1 MTVLGSPGVKG
12 RYLGSEPD
20 SSNGVHQVFV
30 VFTKVPIHGISVMQ
44 RPAEAMME
52 PKAPTYGIRG
62 AASPPKVTAYG
73 GGSHARGTKGPQIWD
88 AEPGWYGLMPPQRSP
103 SMGCA
108 ACQKYERTPDMG
120 HVPGPGRPDAP
131 KGHHLW
137 GGVSAQ
143 RHREARGSKVVIGV
157 GTERFG

>member
-73 GGSHARGTKGPQIWD
+73 GGSHARGTKGHHLWGCM
-88 AEPGWYGLMPPQRSP
+88 PGL
-103 SMGCA
+103 
-108 ACQKYERTPDMG
+108 
-120 HVPGPGRPDAP
+120 GRPEAP

>member
-12 RYLGSEPD
+12 PYLGTKQD

-62 AASPPKVTAYG
+62 AASSPKVTIYG
-73 GGSHARGTKGPQIWD
+73 EGCQRNGTGKPGGQRSLLGSVLNGLDECAPARWVPV
-88 AEPGWYGLMPPQRSP
+88 LMPTPKFPHERGKSCVVMAFGTNQRGLPTLS
-103 SMGCA
+103 A
-108 ACQKYERTPDMG
+108 KTPLQ
-120 HVPGPGRPDAP
+120 P
-131 KGHHLW
+131 
-137 GGVSAQ
+137 
-143 RHREARGSKVVIGV
+143 
-157 GTERFG
+157 F

>member
-88 AEPGWYGLMPPQRSP
+88 TCPGRGGLMPPKVTIYGKGCQRNGTGKPGGQRSLLG
-103 SMGCA
+103 SVLNGLDECA
-108 ACQKYERTPDMG
+108 PARW
-120 HVPGPGRPDAP
+120 VPVLIISP
-131 KGHHLW
+131 
-137 GGVSAQ
+137 
-143 RHREARGSKVVIGV
+143 
-157 GTERFG
+157 